1 MKDINIYFYFFK
13 YRIMDVKKKEAAAL
27 DMLKNVFMLIKC
39 ATNQCEKLF
48 KLAQN
53 DAKLQKL
60 KTEMREESNNEKRN
74 KIIIKINNNKT
85 LIEYNLCLYNKCLSV
100 IKDILK
106 AVLKIIKLYKL
117 NPDPAVIKST
127 SELIKKKVLNKDEI
141 KELANNY
148 LILITFIKHNNK

>member
-60 KTEMREESNNEKRN
+60 KTEMREESNNEKRV
-74 KIIIKINNNKT
+74 KIIKKITSNKT
-85 LIEYNLCLYNKCLSV
+85 LIEYHLCLYNKCLSV
-100 IKDILK
+100 IKDIFK
-106 AVLKIIKLYKL
+106 AVLKLIKLYKL
-117 NPDPAVIKST
+117 KPDAAVMKST
-127 SELIKKKVLNKDEI
+127 SELIKKKTLNKEEI
-141 KELANNY
+141 KELSNNY
-148 LILITFIKHNNK
+148 LILINFIKHNR